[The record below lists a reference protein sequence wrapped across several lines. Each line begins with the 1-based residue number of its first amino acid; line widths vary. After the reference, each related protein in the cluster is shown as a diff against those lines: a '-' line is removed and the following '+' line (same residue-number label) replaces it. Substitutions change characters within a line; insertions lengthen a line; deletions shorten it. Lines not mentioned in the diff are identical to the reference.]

1 MTRGQANLLRA
12 FSLWTVYVWGFRI
25 FTILGDDERSAG
37 FKAVHSILALVSVAF
52 AVGAWLVVAR
62 ARRSSGTSRQYEQ
75 SVSGPDDPRRQDR
88 ERSHY

>member
-1 MTRGQANLLRA
+1 MSRGQANLLRA

-37 FKAVHSILALVSVAF
+37 FKVVHSILALVSVAF
-52 AVGAWLVVAR
+52 AVAAWIVVAR
-62 ARRSSGTSRQYEQ
+62 VRRASATSREDEQ
-75 SVSGPDDPRRQDR
+75 SVSGPVGPRRHDP

>member
-25 FTILGDDERSAG
+25 FTILGDDERSTG
-37 FKAVHSILALVSVAF
+37 FKVVHSFLALVSVAF
-52 AVGAWLVVAR
+52 AVGAWIVVAR
-62 ARRSSGTSRQYEQ
+62 VRRASATSRENEQ
-75 SVSGPDDPRRQDR
+75 SVSGPNDPLRHDQ

>member
-25 FTILGDDERSAG
+25 VTILGDDERTAG
-37 FKAVHSILALVSVAF
+37 FKVVHSILALVSVAF
-52 AVGAWLVVAR
+52 AVGAWIVVAR
-62 ARRSSGTSRQYEQ
+62 VRRTPVVSRQDEQ
-75 SVSGPDDPRRQDR
+75 SVSGPDDPRQHDA